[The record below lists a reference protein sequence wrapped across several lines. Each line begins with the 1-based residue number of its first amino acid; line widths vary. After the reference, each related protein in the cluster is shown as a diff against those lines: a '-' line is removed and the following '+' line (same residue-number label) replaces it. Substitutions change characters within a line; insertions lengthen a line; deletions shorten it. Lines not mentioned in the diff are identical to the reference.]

1 MLRRILPSVGALL
14 VVVFGILPGAP
25 AMAEVAVD
33 QGRVQDGLV
42 VQPFDNGVTLS
53 LTTPAYRLQDI
64 QRDGQTYQE
73 IALDAEDWWPV
84 GEPGSPQLPERNV
97 MLAVPP
103 GGQIIVESVETGEA
117 AAVSGVTLQPAPE
130 VTLVDDALQSRGSVN
145 RAAYGVDAWQPASS
159 AEIVEEG
166 WLRGVRFVRVA
177 LRPFQANPARGSG
190 SLRVS
195 DSLTVRLRFEQPV
208 NEHPAPADPLYAPV
222 FQSTFANY
230 DQAAQWQTAP
240 AGAARQPLLDGT
252 WVKVTAN
259 HDGLYRVTYND
270 LLASGLSAA
279 TLATIVPA
287 TMRLLDEGVEQAVYV
302 AGAANG
308 VFDPGDYVLFYA
320 QRNRGTNSDDNNV
333 YWLTWGGANGL
344 RMATQSVAPASA
356 AFANTLLTTAR
367 AEQNLEYHAQ
377 RPFTNWLQPVLYDHW
392 YWSYLAAS
400 MTVTLDNLKVNT
412 ASAVAPVASVWLAG
426 DKQLAGNYTLSLR
439 LNGQPE
445 QLMTWTGQKVLTGQ
459 QTLPAGAL
467 VNGANSI
474 VIEPINA
481 AGLLNND
488 WTMWFDWLDLTYP
501 YSGAYLADAVFNN
514 PDAGTWRYQITQ
526 SPSDSPWVLNVANPA
541 SPKLLTNVSATGLG
555 GAYTL
560 TWQQASTASDRFVV
574 TPDSA
579 VRTPVAVKVY
589 SDPGLLA
596 TNQQVDYLIIGHA
609 SLLPSVQ
616 PLANER
622 ANVDGYSVK
631 VVDVQD
637 VYDAFSDG
645 SVSAEAI
652 RSYLTYVYNSYQWP
666 APAFVL
672 LAGDGTV
679 DPRNYQL
686 SLYGH
691 QNLVPPYVGGYDAWG
706 GTSISDNAMAFIQGN
721 DLLGEMI
728 VSRLPV
734 NSPAEAQ
741 VVVNKT
747 LNYAAD
753 FPPDRAMSTLWV
765 TDNPDN
771 DNPLYGTQF
780 HMAADETITELLPSF
795 AVDKM
800 YFCVPGVNNCPPDP
814 AYYTDLTAAR
824 AAIQTKISQGH
835 SLLYYSGHGSFT
847 TWGHEQLFRSYPNW
861 VDPLTNGPALPFL
874 LVSSCTNGFFAD
886 PRYNG
891 IDEVLL
897 RTGGKGTIG
906 GFTGVTFDTVP
917 PQTHLLKEFVHVAM
931 HEGIT
936 QTGVAAAVAR
946 GRSYA
951 ELPYPE
957 NQRTAVGHGL
967 TGDPALALVQ
977 PPSCIEGDLDCDGD
991 IDIVDVQLVAAAWN
1005 TQAWQSGYNP
1015 RADLVLNGRIEVNDI
1030 QAAAALWQT
1039 LP

>member
-1 MLRRILPSVGALL
+1 MLRKILPSIAALL
-14 VVVFGILPGAP
+14 VVAFSILPGAP
-25 AMAEVAVD
+25 ALADVERD
-33 QGRVQDGLV
+33 QGPIQDGLV
-42 VQPFDNGVTLS
+42 VQPFADGVTLH
-53 LTTPAYRLQDI
+53 LTTPAYRLQDV
-64 QRDGQTYQE
+64 QRDGQTFQE
-73 IALDAEDWWPV
+73 IALDAEGWWPV
-84 GEPGSPQLPERNV
+84 GQPGAPAVPQRSI

-103 GGQIIVESVETGEA
+103 AGQVVLESMETGDTA
-117 AAVSGVTLQPAPE
+117 ALTGVTLQPAPD
-130 VTLVDDALQSRGSVN
+130 VSLVDDALQSRWSVN

-177 LRPFQANPARGSG
+177 LRPFQANPAQG

-195 DSLTVRLRFEQPV
+195 SDLTVRLRFEQPV
-208 NEHPAPADPLYAPV
+208 NEHPAAADPLYEPV
-222 FQSTFANY
+222 LRATFANY
-230 DQAAQWQTAP
+230 DQAAHWQTAP
-240 AGAARQPLLDGT
+240 SGLDHQPLTDGP
-252 WVKVTAN
+252 WLKITAD

-270 LLASGLSAA
+270 LLAGGLSAA
-279 TLATIVPA
+279 TLASINPFTLKL
-287 TMRLLDEGVEQAVYV
+287 MDNGVEQAVFV
-302 AGAANG
+302 AGQTNG
-308 VFDPGDYVLFYA
+308 VFDPGDYILFYA
-320 QRNRGTNSDDNNV
+320 QRNRAPHSDDNNI

-344 RMATQSVAPASA
+344 RMTTQNVAPASA
-356 AFANTLLTTAR
+356 AFANTLLTTAH
-367 AEQNLEYHAQ
+367 AEQNLENHAQ
-377 RPFTNWLQPVLYDHW
+377 RPFTNWLQTVPYDHW
-392 YWSYLAAS
+392 YWSWLNAS
-400 MTVTLDNLKVNT
+400 MAVTLDNLRVNT
-412 ASAVAPVASVWLAG
+412 GSAVAPVASVWLAG
-426 DKQLAGNYTLSLR
+426 DKQSPGNYQLRLR
-439 LNGQPE
+439 LNGQPP
-445 QLMTWTGQKVLTGQ
+445 LDMTWTNQQVLSGQ
-459 QTLPAGAL
+459 QTLQAGAL
-467 VNGANSI
+467 VNGTNI
-474 VIEPINA
+474 ITVEPINA
-481 AGLLNND
+481 AGQSNND
-488 WTMWFDWLDLTYP
+488 WTVWFDWLELTYP

-514 PDAGTWRYQITQ
+514 PDAGTWRYRITEA
-526 SPSDSPWVLNVANPA
+526 PSATPWILNVANPA
-541 SPKLLTNVSATGLG
+541 APKLLTNASAIAIG

-560 TWQQASTASDRFVV
+560 TWQQASTAADRFIVV
-574 TPDSA
+574 PDSA
-579 VRTPVAVKVY
+579 VRTPVAVKIY
-589 SDPGLLA
+589 SDPGLLD

-616 PLANER
+616 PLADAR
-622 ANVDGYSVK
+622 ASIDGYSVK

-645 SVSAEAI
+645 SLSAEAI
-652 RSYLTYVYNSYQWP
+652 KQYLTYVYNNYQWP

-679 DPRNYQL
+679 DPRNYQFN
-686 SLYGH
+686 LYGH
-691 QNLVPPYVGGYDAWG
+691 ANLVPPYLGGYDAWG

-741 VVVNKT
+741 VVVSKI
-747 LNYAAD
+747 LNYAAN
-753 FPPDRAMSTLWV
+753 FPPDRAASTLWI

-780 HMAADETITELLPSF
+780 HMAADDTITELLPGF

-800 YFCVPGVNNCPPDP
+800 YYCVPGVNNCPPDP

-824 AAIQTKISQGH
+824 AAIVSKISQGH
-835 SLLYYSGHGSFT
+835 SLLYYSGHGSYT
-847 TWGHEQLFRSYPNW
+847 TWGHEQLFRSYPSW

-886 PRYNG
+886 ARYNG

-897 RTGGKGTIG
+897 RISGKGTIG
-906 GFTGVTFDTVP
+906 GFSGVTFDTLP
-917 PQTHLLKEFVHVAM
+917 AQTHLLKEFVHVAM

-967 TGDPALALVQ
+967 TGDPALTLVQ
-977 PPSCIEGDLDCDGD
+977 PPPCAAGDLDCDGD
-991 IDIVDVQLVAAAWN
+991 IDIVDVQQVAAAWN
-1005 TQAWQSGYNP
+1005 TQAWQPGYNP
-1015 RADLVLNGRIEVNDI
+1015 RADLVPNGRIEVDDL
-1030 QAAAALWQT
+1030 QAAAALWRT